1 MTASIHNTG
10 PAKARTPPRGRS
22 KAPGTLFDALDAA
35 GLVGCIKGP
44 TDLAAHHS
52 NYLKVKA
59 RAAKKAAA

>member
-10 PAKARTPPRGRS
+10 PSKAGTSPKGRS
-22 KAPGTLFDALDAA
+22 KAPSTLFEALTAA

-44 TDLAAHHS
+44 TDLATHHS